1 MNLIQ
6 ALGNSLLK
14 LVLYPVFA
22 KYVSMP
28 GKSHKGALSDL
39 DEVEKEIALRCEA
52 VVTTMASDIGVRSIK
67 EPDALNACADFIER
81 SFREL
86 GYDVVRQPF
95 EYRGIRMYNL
105 VAELPGN
112 SKADEIFVLGAHY
125 DTVIGSPG
133 ADDNASGVAA
143 LLEHARLLK
152 ERKLSRTVRF
162 VAFGNEENNGDG
174 PFVMGSYHYAKACH
188 EAGDKIVGMI
198 SLEMLGC
205 YKDTEGTQLYP
216 FPFSLFYPRAG
227 SFIGFVGNTASA
239 DFVRKVVGT
248 FRKTTE
254 FPSEGACP
262 PERFSDISRSD
273 HSSFWRFGYPALMA
287 TDTSNFR
294 YEHVHMPEDTPDKVD
309 FEKMARV
316 VNGILKVVVTMTE
329 N

>member
-1 MNLIQ
+1 MKLIQ
-6 ALGNSLLK
+6 DLGNSLMK

-28 GKSHKGALSDL
+28 GKSHEGPLEEL
-39 DEVEKEIALRCEA
+39 DEVEQEIAENSLA
-52 VVTTMASDIGVRSIK
+52 VVTTMAVDIGERSINTPN
-67 EPDALNACADFIER
+67 ELNACADFIET

-105 VAELPGN
+105 IAELPGTTRP
-112 SKADEIFVLGAHY
+112 DEVFVLGAHY
-125 DTVIGSPG
+125 DTVIGTPG
-133 ADDNASGVAA
+133 ADDNATGVAA

-152 ERKLSRTVRF
+152 DLKLSRTVRF

-174 PFVMGSYHYAKACH
+174 PYVMGSYHYAKACH
-188 EAGDKIVGMI
+188 EAGDNIVGMI

-205 YKDTEGTQLYP
+205 YKDTEGSQLYP
-216 FPFSLFYPRAG
+216 FPFSLFYPKAG
-227 SFIGFVGNTASA
+227 SFIGFVGNIASA
-239 DFVRKVVGT
+239 EFVKSVVAK
-248 FRKTTE
+248 FRETTK

-262 PERFSDISRSD
+262 PEKFSDISRSD
-273 HSSFWRFGYPALMA
+273 HSSFWYFGYPALMA

-309 FEKMARV
+309 FPKMARV
-316 VNGILKVVVTMTE
+316 VNGILKVVIHLTK
-329 N
+329 